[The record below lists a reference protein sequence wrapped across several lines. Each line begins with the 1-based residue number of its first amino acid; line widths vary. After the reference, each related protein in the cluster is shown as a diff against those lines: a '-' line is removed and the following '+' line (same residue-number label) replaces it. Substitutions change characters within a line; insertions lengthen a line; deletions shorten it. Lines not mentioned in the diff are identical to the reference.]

1 MAKIRLDLSQFKA
14 SGVYTIEFDQTESIV
29 LNTQTT
35 RLVVGFSKKGPINA
49 PVFCQDVK
57 TAKRI
62 FGDIDT
68 SLESRGSFFHR
79 SLFTCLETGPCFA
92 LALMPLNNDVD
103 SSNPDYD
110 KFKSFSLSTTEAN
123 GSTVQKLYSSYFN
136 KERFYFPDTSYF
148 LANVENSAN
157 AGKLLSFVNLG
168 QTPFSIIVR
177 KTGDLAGF
185 NVTARDWFGAGNVP
199 SFVKEFDFI
208 SEYFVQVDIVQ
219 GDWTNIQQ
227 LSLDPVF
234 SQFFDAKGLKK
245 DKIQAFL
252 NSPDV
257 VTIGT
262 FQGCLIP
269 DLIDGNGVNYSIDTI
284 INNNVA
290 TTGLFVA
297 LNRNALINYDPAD
310 VNNPGRV
317 DMVGHT
323 LIDSTA
329 ETIDFLSYNFPAAE
343 DFLFTGQA
351 TFSGITGMNFGP
363 TAVAGIPAPGGTGYF
378 AGVGPTFN
386 SWFPGYTGANTSRV
400 AYYESYY
407 GSGNEGKFNNLLVVE
422 KAYLNTDQKTYFSS
436 LVAGQSIFSENGA
449 GGGATSGSYGVISS
463 VNETTDR
470 YKFGIA
476 HPDKATE
483 AATSNATLV
492 SVSSPTIVV
501 GGTAA
506 GLTAGDWL
514 FTENTGVRYYFRA
527 TALAATGSNTAVTVD
542 ITNFGGAN
550 NISELGSATPIANW
564 KAYWGSN
571 FNVVDPWPTSGTGT
585 VYSDVAPNALY
596 YQAPVGSTAGYHVAY
611 EGSDLYQKFVSGI
624 LTNGDTAYVSSMSTN
639 PLYLTSEFTRES
651 NNVKI
656 LKLYA
661 WTDAS
666 FTTPYTGAWNYANFV
681 ENDGVTAAGGMLIYS
696 LVGDYSYSIP
706 VGATAFNASR
716 NKVYIP
722 STYEGKA
729 QVGQYLVAD
738 PEGTGDPSKFL
749 LTRILAKKKITSGSF
764 NGTYELTVNQSLPS
778 TGSYATNIVRYK
790 TVQEAAPGVQ
800 FSYLP
805 GFKLT
810 NYHLPGTKAQLAKI
824 LGMLDPANS
833 NLKSGLSDR
842 NVIAFRYIIDTFNGG
857 LDTQSYPKNL
867 ITKLAMSRQKCMA
880 IMNTPSIQEFIDSTD
895 PRFTEVPTAT
905 DPKPLLN
912 TRYIAEGGNL
922 SLGPSFTYSLP
933 DEENGAKFAGFFA
946 PFLIVRENNKNIA
959 IPPAADVSNNFIRK
973 FLNGQPYSIV
983 AGPRRGVLS
992 NPRLVSLEYE
1002 FTDEDRANLEPFG
1015 WNPIVFRNNV
1025 GFMIFGNQTAYQ
1037 RTLTAFNNLH
1047 VRDLLITV
1055 EESVEDVLQNYL
1067 FEFNDATTRLE
1078 IKSIVDRFLDNVRSA
1093 GGIYDFRTIM
1103 DTSNNTPDIIDQ
1115 NFAIIDIGIE
1125 PVRGAQKF
1133 INRITVLKTGQI
1145 ASGGFSVA

>member
-49 PVFCQDVK
+49 PVFCQDIK

-103 SSNPDYD
+103 SANPDYD
-110 KFKSFSLSTTEAN
+110 KFKSFSLSTTETN
-123 GSTVQKLYSSYFN
+123 GTTVQKLYSSFFN

-148 LANVENSAN
+148 LANVETSAN

-177 KTGDLAGF
+177 KTGDLTGF

-199 SFVKEFDFI
+199 AYIREFDFI

-227 LSLDPVF
+227 LSVDPVF
-234 SQFFDAKGLKK
+234 STFFDSKGLKK

-257 VTIGT
+257 VSIGS

-269 DLIDGNGVNYSIDTI
+269 DLIDGNGVNYSVDTI

-290 TTGLFVA
+290 TTGLFVTLDRKA
-297 LNRNALINYDPAD
+297 LANYDPAA
-310 VNNPGRV
+310 VNAMGRV

-323 LIDSTA
+323 LIDSSV
-329 ETIDFLSYNFPAAE
+329 ETIDFLSYNFPAKE
-343 DFLFTGQA
+343 DFQFTETLA
-351 TFSGITGMNFGP
+351 FSGLTAMNYG
-363 TAVAGIPAPGGTGYF
+363 TGGTVGG
-378 AGVGPTFN
+378 ALPIPGVG
-386 SWFPGYTGANTSRV
+386 YTASSNGWNPAWTGLIGSRA
-400 AYYESYY
+400 AYFESYY
-407 GSGNEGKFNNLLVVE
+407 GVGNEGKFNNILVVE
-422 KAYLNTDQKTYFSS
+422 KQYLNTQQLAYFAS
-436 LVAGQSIFSENGA
+436 LTVGKSIAGENG
-449 GGGATSGSYGVISS
+449 GTTSYGIISS
-463 VNETTDR
+463 VNESVDR
-470 YKFGIA
+470 YKFGIS
-476 HPDKATE
+476 HPDKASEGLTSF
-483 AATSNATLV
+483 ATVL
-492 SVSSPTIVV
+492 SVSSPDLIV

-506 GLTAGDWL
+506 STSITAGDWVL
-514 FTENTGVRYYFRA
+514 AEKSGVRYYFRT
-527 TALAATGSNTAVTVD
+527 TAVAATGSNTALTVD
-542 ITNFGGAN
+542 VTNYD
-550 NISELGSATPIANW
+550 GSANLADLTAPYGDW
-564 KAYWGSN
+564 KLYAGSN
-571 FNVVDPWPTSGTGT
+571 FNIVNSTGILRT
-585 VYSDVAPNALY
+585 VASPDKLTYEAGATGSASY
-596 YQAPVGSTAGYHVAY
+596 YKAY
-611 EGSDLYQKFVSGI
+611 EGADLYQKFVSGV
-624 LTNGDTAYVSSMSTN
+624 LTNGDTAYVTAMSTN
-639 PLYLTSEFTRES
+639 PLYLTAEYTRDTD
-651 NNVKI
+651 NIKI
-656 LKLYA
+656 MNLYA
-661 WTDAS
+661 WEDAA
-666 FTTPYTGAWNYANFV
+666 FTTPYLGAWDFGDFV
-681 ENDGVTAAGGMLIYS
+681 ESDGTTSPVPSTDMLIYS
-696 LVGDYSYSIP
+696 LVGDYSLSIP
-706 VGATAFNASR
+706 VGATAFNATRS
-716 NKVYIP
+716 KVYVP
-722 STYEGKA
+722 SAYESKV
-729 QVGQYLVAD
+729 QVGQYLVSD
-738 PEGTGDPSKFL
+738 PEGTGDESQFV
-749 LTRILAKKKITSGSF
+749 LTRILSKKKITTGSF
-764 NGTYELTVNQSLPS
+764 AGTYELAVNQALPS
-778 TGSYATNIVRYK
+778 TGSWATSIARFR
-790 TVQEAAPGVQ
+790 TVQDAAPSVQ
-800 FSYLP
+800 FTYLP
-805 GFKLT
+805 GFKLGA
-810 NYHLPGTKAQLAKI
+810 YHLPGTKAQLAKI

-833 NLKSGLSDR
+833 NLKAALSDR
-842 NVIAFRYIIDTFNGG
+842 NIIAFRYIVDTFGGG

-895 PRFTEVPTAT
+895 PRFTEVPTAVN
-905 DPKPLLN
+905 PKPLLN
-912 TRYIAEGGNL
+912 TAYIAEGGNL

-1002 FTDEDRANLEPFG
+1002 FTDADRGFLEPFG

-1037 RTLTAFNNLH
+1037 KTLTAFNNLH
-1047 VRDLLITV
+1047 VRDLLITI
-1055 EESVEDVLQNYL
+1055 EESVEDVLANYL
-1067 FEFNDATTRLE
+1067 YEFNDATTRLE

-1093 GGIYDFRTIM
+1093 GGIYDYRTVM
-1103 DTSNNTPDIIDQ
+1103 DTTNNTNEIIDQ